1 MKKLFTLALAC
12 VLSVCMMASCGGSDK
27 LFDYNYDEYLT
38 LGQYKGVEVSAAE
51 IEKEITAQMDSILA
65 SNAYDVETKAAAVE
79 GNKVVYS
86 VTAKVDGAEAAD
98 LAKTDA
104 SITLGTGKTGLD
116 DLDAALVGMAVGETK
131 DVTLTVPADHTGNA
145 EIDGKE
151 AVLTVS
157 VSSVTENVTPE
168 TVTDE
173 MIKTATNALYSTVAD
188 YEVYLRSAIKQNLVW
203 NKVLANTTF
212 VNYPKKEAEM
222 YYDNYIASYQSTA
235 AQYGMTLESMAS
247 MYGMTLDAFQNN
259 LAQQAVAQTN
269 QDMAIFALAEKEG
282 FQKFVSVQGHYN
294 LIFREEEREMAKLCR
309 EENIAMTP
317 YSALAA
323 GRLSRL
329 PGETTKR
336 LELDAFAKGKYDATE
351 EADNVII
358 RRVAALAEKY
368 GVTMTEVSL
377 AWLLTKVTSPVVGMT
392 KPHHLEGAVGAVRLQ
407 LTPEDCT
414 WLEEPYVPHKL
425 VGVMANRN

>member
-1 MKKLFTLALAC
+1 MKKLLTLLLVCALT
-12 VLSVCMMASCGGSDK
+12 VCMMASCGGSDK

-51 IEKEITAQMDSILA
+51 VEKEITAQMDSILA

-116 DLDAALVGMAVGETK
+116 DLDAALVGMSVGETK

-173 MIKTATNALYSTVAD
+173 MIKTATNALYSTVSD

-282 FQKFVSVQGHYN
+282 LVPDD
-294 LIFREEEREMAKLCR
+294 
-309 EENIAMTP
+309 T
-317 YSALAA
+317 
-323 GRLSRL
+323 
-329 PGETTKR
+329 
-336 LELDAFAKGKYDATE
+336 
-351 EADNVII
+351 
-358 RRVAALAEKY
+358 RVADVKAEMMAYYGYEDEAAL
-368 GVTMTEVSL
+368 VD
-377 AWLLTKVTSPVVGMT
+377 
-392 KPHHLEGAVGAVRLQ
+392 AVGEDAIEQSAIYDMVMEFIETNAV
-407 LTPEDCT
+407 EV
-414 WLEEPYVPHKL
+414 E
-425 VGVMANRN
+425 